1 MDEVTE
7 VSAVEERGGVES
19 SSERGGVESPPVSGV
34 PLKEEEVIEARARMN
49 ELARELRRIWTRE
62 GMRAYLELRR
72 QWG

>member
-7 VSAVEERGGVES
+7 TAALEETVGGI
-19 SSERGGVESPPVSGV
+19 ESPPASGV
-34 PLKEEEVIEARARMN
+34 PLKDEEVIEARARMN